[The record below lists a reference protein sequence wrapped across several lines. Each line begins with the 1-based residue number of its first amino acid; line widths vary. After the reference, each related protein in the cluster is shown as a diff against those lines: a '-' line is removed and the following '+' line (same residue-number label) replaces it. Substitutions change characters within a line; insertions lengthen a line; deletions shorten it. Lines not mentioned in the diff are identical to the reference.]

1 MTLCISDIREEL
13 PGVRTFFLKRTDG
26 EALAYQAGQFLT
38 FLAGSPQHPQR
49 RSYSFSTAPGID
61 AQPAITVKRVDNGL
75 MSRWLIDTARPGDCL
90 QCSGGATGLFTLP
103 ADVGRHEAV
112 WLFAAGIGITPVY
125 ALLKSLLLQTEVRRV
140 VLLYSNHSPEQ
151 TVFYEELQSL
161 QAQFPRRFELVHLW
175 SNTQD
180 MLRARLSKVSFPFLR
195 EAFLR
200 EDPAHVLCYLCG
212 PVAYMWMLQL
222 LLQDAGVP
230 ADAVRREVFVIR
242 KEVRQYLPADKE
254 PHRVEVRIAGR
265 QHSFVNHYPDSIL
278 KSAQRA
284 GIALPY
290 SCDAGQ
296 CGSCTA
302 LCLEGKVWMSYDEVL
317 TERDL
322 AAGRVLTCTGHAVG
336 GDVVLAFPE

>member
-1 MTLCISDIREEL
+1 MRLSISDIREEL
-13 PGVRTFFLKRTDG
+13 PGVKTFFLKRTDG
-26 EALAYQAGQFLT
+26 EALPYQAGQFLT
-38 FLAGSPQHPQR
+38 FLAGSAQHPKR
-49 RSYSFSTAPGID
+49 RSYSFSSTPGVD
-61 AQPAITVKRVDNGL
+61 AAPAITVKRVDNGL
-75 MSRWLIDTARPGDCL
+75 VSRWLIDAARPGDFL
-90 QCSGGATGLFTLP
+90 ESAGGATGLFTLP
-103 ADVGRHEAV
+103 QDAASYDAV

-125 ALLKSLLLQTEVRRV
+125 SLLKALLFQTQVQRV
-140 VLLYSNHSPEQ
+140 VLLYSNRSHEQ
-151 TVFYEELQSL
+151 TVFYAELESL
-161 QAQFPRRFELVHLW
+161 QAQFPQRFELVHLW

-200 EDPAHVLCYLCG
+200 ESPQRVLCYLCG
-212 PVAYMWMLQL
+212 PTSYMWMLQL
-222 LLQDAGVP
+222 LLQDAGMPP
-230 ADAVRREVFVIR
+230 AAVRREAFAIR

-254 PHRVEVRIAGR
+254 AHHVEVRIGG
-265 QHSFVNHYPDSIL
+265 QHHHFINRYPDSIL
-278 KSAQRA
+278 KSAQAA

-336 GDVVLAFPE
+336 GDVVLAFPQ